1 MISGFFV
8 RHLAETSPSEKAK
21 LDPKTQQPPSI
32 NLLNSA
38 TAGAALGNRGVT
50 LDSLVQ
56 RGVHFAVC
64 GMATRSV
71 ASLAATA
78 IGGNADAVVKELMTN
93 AIANSHFV
101 AAGVVAVTRAQERG
115 YTLLRA

>member
-1 MISGFFV
+1 MW
-8 RHLAETSPSEKAK
+8 AK
-21 LDPKTQQPPSI
+21 YGKVLSDMAAFKDPKTQPPPSI

-38 TAGAALGNRGVT
+38 TAGAAWGTRGIT
-50 LDSLVQ
+50 LDSLVK

-64 GMATRSV
+64 GMATRAV
-71 ASLAATA
+71 AGLAATA
-78 IGGNADAVVKELMTN
+78 TGGNPDAVVKELMANAVTN
-93 AIANSHFV
+93 NHFV